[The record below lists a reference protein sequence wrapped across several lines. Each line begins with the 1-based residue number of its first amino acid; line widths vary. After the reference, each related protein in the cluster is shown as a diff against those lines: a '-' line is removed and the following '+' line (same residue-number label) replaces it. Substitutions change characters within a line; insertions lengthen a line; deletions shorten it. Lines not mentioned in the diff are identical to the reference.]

1 MLREL
6 HISNLAIIENMDI
19 DLAAGLNVFTGQT
32 GAGKSLILGS
42 MELLLGL
49 RDGGQDAATFVR
61 PGCAEARVSGLFEVA
76 GGDLAQR
83 LGQILDQPMAP
94 GEPILITRRVSSAG
108 RSSVSVNGLPATAG
122 MLRQAGQLLVDI
134 HGQHD
139 QQFLLKPANQTAI
152 LDSFADATDTR
163 RQFAQTLGELRDC
176 QRRLAELRQ
185 SEDRRL
191 EALELYRFQ
200 IEEID
205 SAGLR
210 PGEYEQVRDRYNVLR
225 NATHLQDLS
234 AQMLGGLCDGDD
246 TVLERLGALQRCGQ
260 ELVRMDAGLASL
272 STQLEQAG
280 ELLGDAARVLERYRD
295 SLEADPS
302 ELAAVEE
309 RLDVLNRMIHKYARS
324 AEPGGDPVPAV
335 LDYRRQTGLK
345 VEQLDADAQALGEL
359 DSRIARLGK
368 ALAATGQRLSALR
381 RKAAA
386 RLKPLVEAQF
396 RDLEMHEATFEVS
409 LAARAAADP
418 AIDSTGLDEMEF
430 LVRTNP
436 GQETLPL
443 RKIASGGEISRIM
456 LALKTILADKDQV
469 SVLVFDEIDANIGD
483 RLGATIGRKMRA
495 LAHGRRPGG
504 KQQTDGRQQTG
515 AQRQTGAR
523 DSECNARGK
532 AAPRAKGASPA
543 GGATPA
549 DADSQLHSTPPS
561 AADSGTCDCQ
571 IICITHLSQIAAC
584 ADHHL
589 HIRKEVVE
597 ADGSRQ
603 TVATVRVLA
612 GEERVRELAEMMAG
626 SRATDATIAH
636 ARNLLAPAA
645 KQQRITTEGV
655 YPGAPGQRRRGQEK
669 AAAVSR

>member
-6 HISNLAIIENMDI
+6 HISNLAIIENIDI
-19 DLAAGLNVFTGQT
+19 DLGGGLNVFTGQT
-32 GAGKSLILGS
+32 GAGKSLILGAL
-42 MELLLGL
+42 ELLLGL

-61 PGCAEARVSGLFEVA
+61 PGCSEARVSGLFEVA
-76 GGDLAQR
+76 GGDLARR
-83 LGQILDQPMAP
+83 LGEILDQPLSA
-94 GEPILITRRVSSAG
+94 GEPILITRRVSSGG

-139 QQFLLKPANQTAI
+139 QQFLLKPANQVAI
-152 LDSFADATDTR
+152 LDSFADAADTR

-185 SEDRRL
+185 SEDKRL

-210 PGEYEQVRDRYNVLR
+210 VGQYERVRDRYNVLR
-225 NATHLQDLS
+225 SAAHLQDLS
-234 AQMLGGLCDGDD
+234 AQMLGALRDGDD
-246 TVLERLGALQRCGQ
+246 TVLDRLGAVRRCGQ
-260 ELVRMDAGLASL
+260 ELVRTDAGLTSL
-272 STQLEQAG
+272 SAQIEQAG
-280 ELLGDAARVLERYRD
+280 ELLGDAARALDRYQE

-309 RLDVLNRMIHKYARS
+309 RLDVLNKMIHKYARS
-324 AEPGGDPVPAV
+324 AEPGGDAVAAV
-335 LDYRRQTGLK
+335 LDYRRQTALE
-345 VEQLDADAQALGEL
+345 VERLDADAQALGEL
-359 DSRIARLGK
+359 DRRIANLGE

-409 LAARAAADP
+409 LASRAPDDP

-456 LALKTILADKDQV
+456 LALKTILANKDQV

-495 LAHGRRPGG
+495 LAHGQRPGH
-504 KQQTDGRQQTG
+504 KRQAEGRRKIAGRRQAESPG
-515 AQRQTGAR
+515 AECGAH
-523 DSECNARGK
+523 GK
-532 AAPRAKGASPA
+532 AGPRAEGASPA
-543 GGATPA
+543 GGATQAGGASPA
-549 DADSQLHSTPPS
+549 QADQQDCS
-561 AADSGTCDCQ
+561 CQ

-589 HIRKEVVE
+589 QIRKEVVE
-597 ADGSRQ
+597 AGGARQ
-603 TVATVRVLA
+603 TIAKVRALS
-612 GEERVRELAEMMAG
+612 GEDRVRELAEMMAG
-626 SRATDATIAH
+626 TRATDATIAH

-645 KQQRITTEGV
+645 R
-655 YPGAPGQRRRGQEK
+655 
-669 AAAVSR
+669 

>member
-6 HISNLAIIENMDI
+6 HISNLAIIENIDI

-42 MELLLGL
+42 LELLLGL

-61 PGCAEARVSGLFEVA
+61 PGCPEARVSGLFEIA

-83 LGQILDQPMAP
+83 LGQILDQPMTP

-205 SAGLR
+205 SSGLR

-246 TVLERLGALQRCGQ
+246 TVTERLGALQRCGQ

-280 ELLGDAARVLERYRD
+280 ELLGDAARVLERYQD

-324 AEPGGDPVPAV
+324 AEPGGDPVTAV

-409 LAARAAADP
+409 LAARAADDP

-436 GQETLPL
+436 GQEMLPL

-483 RLGATIGRKMRA
+483 RLGATIGRKMQA

-504 KQQTDGRQQTG
+504 KQQTDGTRQIG
-515 AQRQTGAR
+515 AQQQTGAR

-532 AAPRAKGASPA
+532 AALRAQNQSPA
-543 GGATPA
+543 EP
-549 DADSQLHSTPPS
+549 DPKPHSTS
-561 AADSGTCDCQ
+561 AAAADPQACDCQ

-597 ADGSRQ
+597 ANGSRQ
-603 TVATVRVLA
+603 TIANVRVLA

-626 SRATDATIAH
+626 SRTTDATIAH

-645 KQQRITTEGV
+645 SKCQ
-655 YPGAPGQRRRGQEK
+655 APRPREK
-669 AAAVSR
+669 VRTCAVRC

>member
-32 GAGKSLILGS
+32 GAGKSLILGA

-61 PGCAEARVSGLFEVA
+61 PGCPEARVSGLFEIA

-134 HGQHD
+134 HGHHD

-295 SLEADPS
+295 ALEADPS

-324 AEPGGDPVPAV
+324 AEPGGDPVSAV

-409 LAARAAADP
+409 LTTRAAADP

-436 GQETLPL
+436 GQEMLPL

-504 KQQTDGRQQTG
+504 TRQTG
-515 AQRQTGAR
+515 GTRQIGGQRQTDAR
-523 DSECNARGK
+523 NSECSARGK

-543 GGATPA
+543 GGVTPA
-549 DADSQLHSTPPS
+549 EPDPKTHSTPPS
-561 AADSGTCDCQ
+561 AADPQACDCQ
-571 IICITHLSQIAAC
+571 IICVTHLSQIAAC

-597 ADGSRQ
+597 ADGTRQ

-636 ARNLLAPAA
+636 ARNLLAPAGP
-645 KQQRITTEGV
+645 KHQ
-655 YPGAPGQRRRGQEK
+655 APRPREK
-669 AAAVSR
+669 VQTCAVRC